1 MSITCPTCAAVYR
14 GIVAKP
20 GQKVRCSRCD
30 ESWRVPAVDDPANDP
45 TIIEVEATSEKPR
58 PPSYE
63 ELYGE
68 PASSTPFA
76 GPVAAQAPARFRGL
90 GAPTLALGALALVM
104 AAIGFRAPIVK
115 AAPATGALFAAIGL
129 PVNLKGLEFR
139 NVKSII
145 VEAGG
150 QKMLGVE
157 GEIVNLR
164 AARNDVPQL
173 ELAVRGADGRT
184 IYTWTTGSPKSK
196 LEGLESMNFRARLAA
211 PPDDARDVKV
221 TFAGPMRTASR

>member
-63 ELYGE
+63 ELYGA

-76 GPVAAQAPARFRGL
+76 APIATGATARSRGL
-90 GAPTLALGALALVM
+90 GAPTLAIGALALVM

-196 LEGLESMNFRARLAA
+196 LEGLESMSFRARLAA